1 MELSRASGRKTAIL
15 LLQSRAQR
23 GANCAIPAARNQP
36 LRRTAKRLCACAG
49 ALAFGAFAGVG
60 AHAQQQT
67 PTAPIGDIYES
78 GGGAP
83 PAYSDVFES
92 KCQNTSLYKGMN
104 PLVCYGITGSPDLS
118 GKCSN
123 TGPSVTLWKQEG
135 RLCIYCQHLNPPLTD
150 GFVVPF
156 DELKATESQGFT
168 CGVNQ
173 TDPSCSVVC
182 YGPGGA
188 GRFHPPPGT
197 QRVPPSGNPEQPIP
211 APKTPRPPVM
221 AKKTDGSTPG
231 TTSPRCDT
239 LKPASQLP
247 KFTSVQLAT
256 LTRDIAAAKAMV
268 AKAKTYTDK
277 TPWDSRTQAIS
288 NKYFGNATTET
299 QATIRQNVNNV
310 LALLNRIK
318 SITSTFYPG
327 GADETGEPVK
337 SGDIAYT
344 EADNNN
350 SPIFLTALFWDQLP
364 TGPNSQ
370 PAILVHEMSHLPA
383 GGATFDFRYGEKKC
397 LDLVFEATHPL
408 ASLLNE
414 PWQEEPMP
422 AKAPAANADNFMY
435 FVYYVA
441 NQASQK

>member
-1 MELSRASGRKTAIL
+1 MMELSRASGRKAAIL

-23 GANCAIPAARNQP
+23 GANPAIPEIRKQPAR
-36 LRRTAKRLCACAG
+36 RKTKRLCACVGAS
-49 ALAFGAFAGVG
+49 ALAVLAGMGAR
-60 AHAQQQT
+60 AQQQT
-67 PTAPIGDIYES
+67 PAAPIGDIYES
-78 GGGAP
+78 GGESV
-83 PAYSDVFES
+83 YSDTYQSDCEKSNETNVW
-92 KCQNTSLYKGMN
+92 KGLN
-104 PLVCYGITGSPDLS
+104 PLLYRGEAGTVDSSGNCGPD
-118 GKCSN
+118 
-123 TGPSVTLWKQEG
+123 TGPLKFWKQVG
-135 RLCIYCQHLNPPLTD
+135 KQCFYYMLLIPPVTNAIVIPWDL
-150 GFVVPF
+150 
-156 DELKATESQGFT
+156 QGAAEEQRFK
-168 CGVNQ
+168 CGGDFA
-173 TDPSCSVVC
+173 DPCMLIC
-182 YGPGGA
+182 TGPGK
-188 GRFHPPPGT
+188 FQPPPGT

-239 LKPASQLP
+239 LKPPSQLP

-277 TPWDSRTQAIS
+277 KPWNSKTQAIS

-310 LALLNRIK
+310 LALLNGIK
-318 SITSTFYPG
+318 SITSRYYPG
-327 GADETGEPVK
+327 GADETGEPVNK
-337 SGDIAYT
+337 DIAYT

-350 SPIFLTALFWDQLP
+350 SPIFLTALFWKQP
-364 TGPNSQ
+364 TTGPNSQ

-383 GGATFDFRYGEKKC
+383 GGATFDFSYGDKKC
-397 LDLVFEATHPL
+397 KDLVLEATNPL

-422 AKAPAANADNFMY
+422 ANAPAANADNFMF